1 MDYRITFFLR
11 MKWND
16 ERLRFKELG
25 SPLTMLTGQLAQVQ
39 LDIYPFQSPPKF
51 FTTSGSRT
59 FSSQMKNKL
68 IFIR

>member
-1 MDYRITFFLR
+1 

-25 SPLTMLTGQLAQVQ
+25 SPVTMLTGQFIRVKSEM
-39 LDIYPFQSPPKF
+39 YYFQSRRKF

-59 FSSQMKNKL
+59 FSFQMKNRR
-68 IFIR
+68 IFTQ